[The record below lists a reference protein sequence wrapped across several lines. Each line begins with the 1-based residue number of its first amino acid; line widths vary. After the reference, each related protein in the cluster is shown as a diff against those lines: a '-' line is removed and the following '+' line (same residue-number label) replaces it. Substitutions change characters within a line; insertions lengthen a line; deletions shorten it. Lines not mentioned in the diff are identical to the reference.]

1 MRSTA
6 IDRRLFLSAAGAAL
20 LAGAGRP
27 ARASDGPR
35 YISAAATLTG
45 RQALVALSDAGE
57 VLYDL
62 DLLDRGHGLAARPGA
77 SDAVCFGRRPG
88 TFALVFDRATGDEI
102 ATIAPPGLNRHFSG
116 HGIYSPD
123 GRFLLL
129 TENDMA
135 ARRGVVAV
143 YDASAAYARLREFRT
158 GGIGP
163 HDLRLMPDGE
173 TLVVANGGF
182 DHRHDEMTAAEF
194 ADIRSNLAYL
204 DWRSGELR
212 EQVRLDPIRSRM
224 SIRHLA
230 LTADGRVAAALQDSA
245 EMPDL
250 DAPLGFLHRPGER
263 IAWMETPQGDWGR
276 FRGYCGSAAVD
287 LGGGLVAMS
296 SPRGNCVGLWDG
308 AGGAFAGIA
317 AVHDGCG
324 ISATD
329 GTGRLLVS
337 SGGGE
342 LFTLAR
348 GIDTAVAFG
357 PAEPSEFRFDNHL
370 LRISAWG

>member
-1 MRSTA
+1 MRSMA
-6 IDRRLFLSAAGAAL
+6 IDRRLFLTGAGAAL
-20 LAGAGRP
+20 LAGAWRP

-35 YISAAATLTG
+35 YISAAATLNG
-45 RQALVALSDAGE
+45 RQALVALSDAGD

-102 ATIAPPGLNRHFSG
+102 AIITPPQSDRHFSG
-116 HGIYSPD
+116 HGVYSPD

-129 TENDMA
+129 TENDMTA
-135 ARRGVVAV
+135 TRGIIGVH
-143 YDASAAYARLREFRT
+143 DASAGYTRVREFWT

-182 DHRHDEMTAAEF
+182 DHRHDEMTQAEF
-194 ADIRSNLAYL
+194 ADIRSDLTYL
-204 DWRSGELR
+204 DWRSGEMR
-212 EQVRLDPIRSRM
+212 EQVKLDPVWSRM
-224 SIRHLA
+224 TIRHLA

-250 DAPLGFLHRPGER
+250 DAPLGFLHRPGEKL
-263 IAWMETPQGDWGR
+263 AWMETPQGGWGR
-276 FRGYCGSAAVD
+276 FRGYCGSAAAD

-308 AGGAFAGIA
+308 ASGAFADIA

-329 GTGRLLVS
+329 GADHLLVS
-337 SGGGE
+337 SGAGE

-348 GIDTAVAFG
+348 GSDEAAHFG

-370 LRISAWG
+370 LRISAPV